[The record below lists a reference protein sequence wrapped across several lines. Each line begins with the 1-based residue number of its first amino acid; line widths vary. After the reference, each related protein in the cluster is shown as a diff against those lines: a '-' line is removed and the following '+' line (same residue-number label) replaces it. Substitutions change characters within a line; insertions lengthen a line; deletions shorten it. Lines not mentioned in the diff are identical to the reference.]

1 MDSMH
6 KHLANKCP
14 VRFPNKKAEVAASS
28 GAVSDFEIA
37 TATGA
42 EKHKDDDSSDDDDD
56 DDNTTTKTMEL
67 AMTRMAAKKKKAHSP
82 TPQQQLRID

>member
-56 DDNTTTKTMEL
+56 NTTTKTMEL
-67 AMTRMAAKKKKAHSP
+67 AMTRMAAKKKKANSP